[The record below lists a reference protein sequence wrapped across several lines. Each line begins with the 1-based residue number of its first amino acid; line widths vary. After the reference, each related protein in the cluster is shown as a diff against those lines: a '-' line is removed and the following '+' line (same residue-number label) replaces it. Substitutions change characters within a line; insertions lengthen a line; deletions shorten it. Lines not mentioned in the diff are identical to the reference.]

1 MKHILLVIIGIALML
16 PLSADCQ
23 ENKILI
29 EKDVLIRIA
38 SQLDSFE
45 VLKKLE
51 LEYLSFKDSCLILT
65 NTQMEYI
72 ETQNMLIFNK
82 SKQIENLQDSESEY
96 KGLVEIN
103 ENLVNVYQKKNKIAK
118 RNTVISLV
126 GGGILTVGLTTAL
139 LISLF

>member
-1 MKHILLVIIGIALML
+1 ML

-23 ENKILI
+23 ENKVLI
-29 EKDVLIRIA
+29 ERDVLIRIA
-38 SQLDSFE
+38 SQLDSFD

-65 NTQMEYI
+65 TSQMQYI
-72 ETQNMLIFNK
+72 ETQDMLIFNK
-82 SKQIENLQDSESEY
+82 SKQIKNLQASESEY

-103 ENLVNVYQKKNKIAK
+103 ENLVKVYQKKFKIGK

-139 LISLF
+139 LISIIQ

>member
-1 MKHILLVIIGIALML
+1 ML

-38 SQLDSFE
+38 SQLDSFD

-51 LEYLSFKDSCLILT
+51 LEYLSFKDSCFVLT
-65 NTQMEYI
+65 NTQMQYI
-72 ETQNMLIFNK
+72 KTQDMLIFNK
-82 SKQIENLQDSESEY
+82 SKQIENLQVSESEY

>member
-1 MKHILLVIIGIALML
+1 ML

-23 ENKILI
+23 ENKVLI
-29 EKDVLIRIA
+29 ERDMLVRIA

-51 LEYLSFKDSCLILT
+51 IKYLSFKDSCLILT

-72 ETQNMLIFNK
+72 QTQDKLIFNK
-82 SKQIENLQDSESEY
+82 SKQIENLKTSENEY
-96 KGLVEIN
+96 KNLVKVNEGLVKT
-103 ENLVNVYQKKNKIAK
+103 YQKKSKIGK

-126 GGGILTVGLTTAL
+126 GGGVLTLGLTTAL
-139 LISLF
+139 IISIIQ

>member
-1 MKHILLVIIGIALML
+1 ML

-38 SQLDSFE
+38 SQLDSFD